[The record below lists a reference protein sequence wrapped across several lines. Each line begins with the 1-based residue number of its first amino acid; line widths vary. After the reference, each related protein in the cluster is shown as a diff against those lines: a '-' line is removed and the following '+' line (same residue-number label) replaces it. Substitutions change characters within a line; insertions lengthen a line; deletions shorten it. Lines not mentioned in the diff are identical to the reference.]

1 MKGEPAAGRLHCMP
15 TKSGMTQNEPIHLRT
30 PLTAAS
36 DPRKRGK
43 EIWPPSFL
51 NRTGREEKA
60 NKYASGVLARRRI
73 VKTSFENAT
82 KRNVAL
88 EHDGAHAAPPCLPTA
103 PGSSLPH
110 VIKQEKREPGGNW
123 APSASLRWVRFAGV
137 ATECRSDR
145 PTGEPTEG
153 ASSRRLLPVTER
165 GEIELAEK

>member
-1 MKGEPAAGRLHCMP
+1 MP

-51 NRTGREEKA
+51 NSTAREEKA

-88 EHDGAHAAPPCLPTA
+88 EHDGAHAFRAW
-103 PGSSLPH
+103 LPH

-123 APSASLRWVRFAGV
+123 APSVGFGSPALPPNADP
-137 ATECRSDR
+137 TDR
-145 PTGEPTEG
+145 PADRQREG